1 MIDVMIVD
9 DHPVVREGLEVMLAS
24 EKGFSIRPSA
34 ESAEEALAL
43 CRKDGAPDVLV
54 SDIHMAGMTG
64 LELLPRVKR
73 EFPSVKVLLLA
84 GMPLKAEEEEARSA
98 GASGYLPKSAK
109 RGAIAAAIRHV
120 VSEPDAFVEEQF
132 APPPSP
138 LSEREGEILRYMAL
152 GKTREEISII
162 LGIGLETVKTHSK
175 NLIAKLDATNTAG
188 AVSRAYEL
196 GLLRA

>member
-43 CRKDGAPDVLV
+43 CRKGGAPDVLV
-54 SDIHMAGMTG
+54 SDIHMTGMTG
-64 LELLPRVKR
+64 LELLPRV
-73 EFPSVKVLLLA
+73 
-84 GMPLKAEEEEARSA
+84 
-98 GASGYLPKSAK
+98 PKSAK